1 MWKKTSDLVPYWLL
15 EAVRLKESQW
25 GPIEDAVEVRRVIA
39 AGGSLED
46 RMLLR
51 AQLLSEREQWPQK
64 QQHLW
69 RFMRWSLWFVFAL
82 FMVLGAGA
90 AFGAFNAV
98 DGRVNVLWAMVTLLA
113 LPTFSLVV
121 WLVALLFSTRS
132 EQRAG
137 IGVSQLWLWLSQRIV
152 KGPDQALL
160 FNAYLNVLTK
170 QRLAQWLLSVINH
183 TAWVLGLLTMLST
196 VLVLLAAK
204 RYSFNWETTLLS
216 ADSFVLVVQALG
228 WLPSW
233 LGFSTP
239 SPEMIRLSD
248 GLQVVPSAVQVQ
260 WSSWLVGCV
269 VAYGVLPRL
278 VALGVCYGYLSKNL
292 RQVRVHT
299 DQVGLIELRPRLL
312 PVAEYVGVDAVAG
325 ADQVALAP
333 EPIQRPALTAKTQVI
348 GIELPSD
355 QPWPP
360 FELPSGWEDAGLVD
374 SREQRAQLLTQL
386 THHHYAHVVLCVDA
400 AQTPDRGVMAWLA
413 ELASYSDFAS
423 VYLINANQ
431 GPDRLD
437 AWRTRLQK
445 ADFESV
451 YTDINTLFFEL
462 HNHHES

>member
-1 MWKKTSDLVPYWLL
+1 MRKKTSDLVPYWLL

-25 GPIEDAVEVRRVIA
+25 GPIEDAVEVRRAIA
-39 AGGSLED
+39 AGGSLEE
-46 RMLLR
+46 RLLMR
-51 AQLLSEREQWPQK
+51 AQLLSQREQWSQK
-64 QQHLW
+64 QQGLW
-69 RFMRWSLWFVFAL
+69 RFMRWSLGLVFAL
-82 FMVLGAGA
+82 FLILGTGAALGAL
-90 AFGAFNAV
+90 NAT
-98 DGRVNVLWAMVTLLA
+98 DGRVNILWAVLTLLA
-113 LPTFSLVV
+113 LPSFSLLV
-121 WLVALLFSTRS
+121 WLIALLFSTRS

-160 FNAYLNVLTK
+160 FNAYLNLLIK

-183 TAWVLGLLTMLST
+183 AAWVLGLMAMLVT
-196 VLVLLAAK
+196 LLLLLAAK

-216 ADSFVLVVQALG
+216 ADNFVLVVQALG
-228 WLPSW
+228 WLPGW

-248 GLQVVPSAVQVQ
+248 GLQTVPSAVQVQ

-269 VAYGVLPRL
+269 LVYGLLPRL
-278 VALGVCYGYLSKNL
+278 VALGACYWQLRKNL
-292 RQVRVHT
+292 RQLHVNT
-299 DQVGLIELRPRLL
+299 DQVGLIELRPRLM

-325 ADQVALAP
+325 VDQVPVAP
-333 EPIQRPALTAKTQVI
+333 EPIQRPAVTAKTLVV
-348 GIELPSD
+348 GVELSPD

-360 FELPSGWEDAGLVD
+360 FSLPVGWQDAGLID
-374 SREQRAQLLTQL
+374 SREQRAELLTQL
-386 THHHYAHVVLCVDA
+386 TQHAYAHVVLCVDA

-423 VYLINANQ
+423 VYLINAGQ

-437 AWRTRLQK
+437 AWRSRLKK